1 MVRTSCASFAARSP
15 PPRPHRTR
23 EVEKVQLP
31 PKLPLCALAVSA
43 AAGAAAL
50 CLSGG
55 SFAGTAPAA
64 RADVSAVT
72 PAAAPTP
79 AARRAAATA
88 ATAATAAPSLACL
101 ARSIC
106 EIKEK
111 IRWRV
116 PAWTAE
122 QCKDIAGAVLA
133 SAKRNDVSPTL
144 LLGVMI
150 NESDLNDK
158 AVHVT
163 RRDGRVYAKDSG
175 LMGIRCIVDRAG
187 RCQNGHVRGLRW
199 KDLMVPATNIE
210 LGAKE
215 LARWRQGGAVI
226 TKVVKVRGPDGHVR
240 PVTKNLPCH
249 HTDHA
254 YWAHYNHGPRY
265 ISRGFARHYPHRVA
279 VLDHAVAAVL
289 NVDAP
294 ELRAGRITIHDPGRR
309 ARTPDTPLEPRYKKL
324 CEQIGSVNS
333 CSAIASLN

>member
-1 MVRTSCASFAARSP
+1 
-15 PPRPHRTR
+15 
-23 EVEKVQLP
+23 VEKVQLP
-31 PKLPLCALAVSA
+31 PKLPLCALLA
-43 AAGAAAL
+43 ASTGAAVLFFARV
-50 CLSGG
+50 SP
-55 SFAGTAPAA
+55 AGTTPGARDGRVVADASA
-64 RADVSAVT
+64 RATGA
-72 PAAAPTP
+72 
-79 AARRAAATA
+79 AAATA
-88 ATAATAAPSLACL
+88 PGAPAPPSLACL
-101 ARSIC
+101 ARAIC

-116 PAWTAE
+116 PGWSDQ

-163 RRDGRVYAKDSG
+163 KRDGRVYAKDSG

-199 KDLMVPATNIE
+199 KDLMVPANNIE

-226 TKVVKVRGPDGHVR
+226 TKVIKVRDADGRVR

-265 ISRGFARHYPHRVA
+265 ISKGFARHYPHRVA

-294 ELRAGRITIHDPGRR
+294 ELRAGRITIHDPGKSD
-309 ARTPDTPLEPRYKKL
+309 RTPERPLEPRYKKL

-333 CSAIASLN
+333 CSAVASLN